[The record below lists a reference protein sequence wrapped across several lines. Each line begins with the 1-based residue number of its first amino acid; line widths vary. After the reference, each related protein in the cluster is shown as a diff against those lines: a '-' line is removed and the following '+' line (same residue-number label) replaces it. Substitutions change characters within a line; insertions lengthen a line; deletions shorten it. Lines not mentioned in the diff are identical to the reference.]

1 MKIATVVMEEG
12 KTRKLSAVAPVHSHL
27 IREHQES
34 PGDSNMIKEIKTAIR
49 QDLKKRYL
57 DEQWETLLVCAALDP
72 RFKTLPFLTEDEH
85 QTIYDRVTTEA
96 ARTQGPFQHG
106 GAGEDVTG

>member
-1 MKIATVVMEEG
+1 MKPMKIATVVMEEG

-27 IREHQES
+27 IQEHQES

-57 DEQWETLLVCAALDP
+57 DEQRETLHVCAALDP
-72 RFKTLPFLTEDEH
+72 
-85 QTIYDRVTTEA
+85 
-96 ARTQGPFQHG
+96 
-106 GAGEDVTG
+106 